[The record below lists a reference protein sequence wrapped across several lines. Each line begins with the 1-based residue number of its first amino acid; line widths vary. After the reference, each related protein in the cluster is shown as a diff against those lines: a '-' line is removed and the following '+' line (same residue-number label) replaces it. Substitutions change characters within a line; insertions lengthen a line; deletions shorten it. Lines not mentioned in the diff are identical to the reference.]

1 MPKCCGDMLLQS
13 LTKNGLQMLIN
24 ICVAYFRKWRLVYNV
39 LKCLVIV
46 FNELASA
53 YNRSQ
58 RQWFLGNDELR
69 EGVEYKHLGIT
80 VSKDMKVKQ
89 NVSESASNIRK
100 IFFGLV
106 SSGFSEMQLHPLTLK
121 RIYESIVLPRALY
134 GCELW
139 GNLSQSD
146 SLLLERSQRLCIK
159 SMQNMNR
166 NTRTYVALSLFG
178 TSSLKYVIHKRKL
191 TLFGQLCRLD
201 TFYAA
206 KRLFLYRITSQFL
219 FEDITCGFIPD
230 LFQLLKDYDLDYVLN
245 DFMNSGQF
253 ITKYSWKRLVS
264 SKLKSCADSDIVS
277 QALNEG
283 LEVFLSIQPE
293 VKPSLFWELCR
304 THTHMTNACKAV
316 VRLISL
322 WFNRLPERT
331 CSACG
336 E

>member
-1 MPKCCGDMLLQS
+1 M
-13 LTKNGLQMLIN
+13 
-24 ICVAYFRKWRLVYNV
+24 V
-39 LKCLVIV
+39 LGQL
-46 FNELASA
+46 
-53 YNRSQ
+53 
-58 RQWFLGNDELR
+58 ELR

-80 VSKDMKVKQ
+80 VSKDMKVKR

-146 SLLLERSQRLCIK
+146 SLLLERSHRLCIK
-159 SMQNMNR
+159 SMQNMDR
-166 NTRTYVALSLFG
+166 NTRTCVALSLFG

-264 SKLKSCADSDIVS
+264 SKLKTCADSDIVS

-283 LEVFLSIQPE
+283 LEVFLSFQPE

-304 THTHMTNACKAV
+304 KHPHMTNACKAV
-316 VRLISL
+316 VRLLPNLFALEHYRFSL
-322 WFNRLPERT
+322 WYKLISGNRKVHVR
-331 CSACG
+331 SSVQ
-336 E
+336 